1 MRRISVSRLLSTVGM
16 LATSLFASIAFAA
29 PQYAAPY
36 GNDPGYR
43 DGQVVRCESND
54 GRSHECSIDSDGRV
68 QLVRQLSG
76 APCIE
81 GRTWG
86 AGHGRIWVT
95 EGCRGEFAA
104 TGGYGNDYGDTGQV
118 VRCESND
125 GRWHLCA
132 MDTRGDIQLVRRLSD
147 SACVEGRG
155 WGRDPAGVWV
165 NQGCRAEFRSIAY
178 SAGAGAG
185 GGQSI
190 RCESSDG
197 RYRQCSGDVRGSVR
211 LVRQLSDARCIEGR
225 TWGANRAGVWVD
237 EGCRAEFETGYRGNN
252 GWGLGQYRGKDRYGQ
267 GYGYTGR
274 TLRCE
279 SSDGRTNRC
288 NVAIQGG
295 ARLQR
300 QLSDARCVQGSNW
313 GWDRSGIWVSGGC
326 RAEFAIW

>member
-54 GRSHECSIDSDGRV
+54 GRSHECSINSDGRL

-86 AGHGRIWVT
+86 SGHGRIWVT

-178 SAGAGAG
+178 SASAGAGA
-185 GGQSI
+185 GQSI

-197 RYRQCSGDVRGSVR
+197 RYRQCSGDVRGGVR